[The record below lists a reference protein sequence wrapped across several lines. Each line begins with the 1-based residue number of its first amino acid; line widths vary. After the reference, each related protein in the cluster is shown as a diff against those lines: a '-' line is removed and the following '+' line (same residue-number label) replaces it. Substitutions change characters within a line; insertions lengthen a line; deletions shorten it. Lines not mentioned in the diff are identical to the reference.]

1 MTFKKK
7 RKPMS
12 EEQRAAAA
20 ERLRLAREKKM
31 KDNPPQYK
39 SIHPS
44 VLERDED
51 DNLNM
56 KNVRAWIKVQKDM
69 LTAERQNVRNGI
81 KGSIAKVEQIR
92 GYIVSMENYLRTG
105 TWTDMF
111 WGEYQQNPVTPVCI
125 TMAYYD
131 CGLPKRNVGTFYRD
145 IARVWTENDDIPYR
159 EEVKKEMKKYGR

>member
-31 KDNPPQYK
+31 KDTPPQYK

-131 CGLPKRNVGTFYRD
+131 CGLPKRTVGTFYKD